1 MTAPRLIVPDASLH
15 ASWVESFAEWPDPQ
29 AHHGDGLLLAEGLDL
44 LTRVDF
50 SEWVRRLIED
60 EVSPKP
66 GFVTATNR
74 WLVDASGYLG
84 SGQLRHHLGTDYLRD
99 RGGHIGYGVRPSAR
113 GRGYAHVILEGMLH
127 EAKSRGLD
135 RVMVSC
141 LATNA
146 ASAAVIRR
154 AGGVPFEEDD
164 QPGLLRF
171 RISLN

>member
-29 AHHGDGLLLAEGLDL
+29 DHHGDGLLLAGDLDL
-44 LTRVDF
+44 RVRADF

-60 EVSPKP
+60 EVRPRP
-66 GFVTATNR
+66 GLVTATNR

-99 RGGHIGYGVRPSAR
+99 RGGHIGYSVRPSAR
-113 GRGYAHVILEGMLH
+113 GNGYAHVILQGMLH
-127 EAKSRGLD
+127 EGRIRGLG

-141 LATNA
+141 LADNA
-146 ASAAVIRR
+146 ASAATIRR
-154 AGGVPFEEDD
+154 AGGVLCDEDD

-171 RISLN
+171 WISLN